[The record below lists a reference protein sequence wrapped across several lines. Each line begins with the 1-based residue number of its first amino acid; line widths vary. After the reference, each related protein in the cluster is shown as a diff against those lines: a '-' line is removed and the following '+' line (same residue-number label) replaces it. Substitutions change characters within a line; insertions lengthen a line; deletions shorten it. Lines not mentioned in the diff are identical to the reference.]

1 MIRRRVLLATAALA
15 APMLARA
22 GEAQRRLT
30 LVTGGASG
38 STSDIVVR
46 SFAPFLERHLP
57 RYRVQVEN
65 CPGEAGVT
73 AYRRI
78 AAGPADGTVL
88 GWVATPALPA
98 REVELGGTGL
108 TEGLTLV
115 GAVAKEPVA
124 IVAPAD
130 GPVRTM
136 AGLLRVAEKEPLAVT
151 RPGSPAYLAAMRLQ
165 RLTGV
170 ALDLLVFPSSGAVR
184 QATTA
189 GNVAAGIRPL
199 GEAAPGLREEKLVPL
214 GVASLRAEAFP
225 DWPTLAD
232 QGIALSAWI
241 HRGLAAP
248 AGLPPQRLTRF
259 SAALQ
264 AVAADPEFRAQ
275 SDGAG
280 ILAYHLAGPAWT
292 ERMTT
297 EKAEIAQLWSEQPWP
312 VGRAAG

>member
-1 MIRRRVLLATAALA
+1 MIHRRSLLAASILA

-22 GEAQRRLT
+22 EASRRLT
-30 LVTGGASG
+30 LVTGGPSG
-38 STSDIVVR
+38 STSDLVAR

-57 RYRVQVEN
+57 RYRVVVEN

-73 AYRRI
+73 AYRHI
-78 AAGPADGTVL
+78 ARGPTDGTML

-98 REVELGGTGL
+98 REVELGGPGL
-108 TEGLTLV
+108 TDGLTLI

-124 IVAPAD
+124 IVAPAS

-136 AGLLRVAEKEPLAVT
+136 ADLLKVAEKEPVAVT
-151 RPGSPAYLAAMRLQ
+151 RPGSPAHLTAMRLQ

-170 ALDLLVFPSSGAVR
+170 ALELLVFPSSGAVR

-189 GNVAAGIRPL
+189 GNVAAGILPL
-199 GEAAPGLREEKLVPL
+199 GEAAPGLREEKLTPL

-248 AGLPPQRLTRF
+248 AGLSPQRLGRL

-280 ILAYHLAGPAWT
+280 ILTAYLAGPAWT
-292 ERMTT
+292 ERMAT
-297 EKAEIAQLWSEQPWP
+297 EKTEIAQLWNDHPWP

>member
-1 MIRRRVLLATAALA
+1 MIRRRSLLAASILA
-15 APMLARA
+15 APLVARA
-22 GEAQRRLT
+22 EASRRLT
-30 LVTGGASG
+30 LVASGPSG
-38 STSDIVVR
+38 STSDIVAR

-57 RYRVQVEN
+57 RYRVEVEN
-65 CPGEAGVT
+65 CPGEAGVI

-78 AAGPADGTVL
+78 AAGPADGTML

-108 TEGLTLV
+108 TDRLTLI

-124 IVAPAD
+124 IVAPAE
-130 GPVRTM
+130 GPVRTV
-136 AGLLRVAEKEPLAVT
+136 ADLLRVAEKEPVAVT

-189 GNVAAGIRPL
+189 GNVAAGILPL

-241 HRGLAAP
+241 HRGLAGP
-248 AGLPPQRLTRF
+248 AGLSPQRLARL
-259 SAALQ
+259 SAALR

-280 ILAYHLAGPAWT
+280 ILTYHLPGPAWM
-292 ERMTT
+292 ERMAA
-297 EKAEIAQLWSEQPWP
+297 EKAEIAQLWNDQPWP
-312 VGRAAG
+312 VGRATG